1 MLIVVLLLLE
11 CVDDT
16 HKVFALEGCA
26 ADETAVDVGL
36 CKELA
41 GVAGLAAAT
50 VEGINSVLIIKAEK
64 RSEYISIWI
73 EGTRLGVIFELC
85 IENETVILKIIVA
98 YKPDR
103 RIICRAEEIEEIQ
116 RENVFVAG
124 AEQWLERV
132 SFRDKYQICQEWL
145 A

>member
-1 MLIVVLLLLE
+1 MGILEEIHLKKGHLLKISVDIIGQGHRLI
-11 CVDDT
+11 T
-16 HKVFALEGCA
+16 VFAASE
-26 ADETAVDVGL
+26 
-36 CKELA
+36 
-41 GVAGLAAAT
+41 
-50 VEGINSVLIIKAEK
+50 EGINSVLIITAEK

-73 EGTRLGVIFELC
+73 EGTRLGVIFELS